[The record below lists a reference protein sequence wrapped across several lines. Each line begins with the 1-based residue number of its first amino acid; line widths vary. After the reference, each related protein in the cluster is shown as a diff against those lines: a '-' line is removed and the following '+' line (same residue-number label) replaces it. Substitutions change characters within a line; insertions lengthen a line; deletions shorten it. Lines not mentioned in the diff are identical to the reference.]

1 METLK
6 KKKME
11 KFKKVKVEE
20 KVSDRSVVLQILG
33 SPHWQAGI
41 CSSERR
47 ELMLKEISPLTCE
60 LHLSTLLRTSG
71 TAKRTLSSESP
82 SAYSPITITIIIIVT
97 QLRTTAQCKGKIRL
111 ILIPV
116 IMLVGILT
124 LKTMLWMQKSCWFRC
139 WLGHSLVQWTVGGA
153 SESVKA
159 SREPSSTKVVP
170 VAWKTF

>member
-71 TAKRTLSSESP
+71 TAKITLSSESP
-82 SAYSPITITIIIIVT
+82 SA
-97 QLRTTAQCKGKIRL
+97 
-111 ILIPV
+111 
-116 IMLVGILT
+116 
-124 LKTMLWMQKSCWFRC
+124 
-139 WLGHSLVQWTVGGA
+139 
-153 SESVKA
+153 
-159 SREPSSTKVVP
+159 
-170 VAWKTF
+170 